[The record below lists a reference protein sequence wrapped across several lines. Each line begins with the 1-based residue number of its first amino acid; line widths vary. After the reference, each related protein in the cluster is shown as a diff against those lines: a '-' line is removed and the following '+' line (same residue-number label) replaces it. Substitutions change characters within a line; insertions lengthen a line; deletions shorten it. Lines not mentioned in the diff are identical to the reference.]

1 MESKV
6 ISTSEKILTLVRQK
20 GSVSFSEL
28 EDSINDSYNV
38 IFLAIDRLVRANK
51 LSLQRKTNDY
61 LLTSP
66 SLSGEAEAIDIERH
80 QTV

>member
-1 MESKV
+1 MEAKV
-6 ISTSEKILTLVRQK
+6 ISTSEKILTLVKQK

-51 LSLQRKTNDY
+51 LNLQRKTNDY
-61 LLTSP
+61 LLTTP
-66 SLSGEAEAIDIERH
+66 GFTVEVTDIEKIH
-80 QTV
+80 AA